1 MADHMEQGFVLAGE
15 MGEAIGE
22 AARLLAD
29 KLGAGRLT
37 LATAESCTG
46 GLLGAA
52 LTSVPGAS
60 EWYPGGVISY
70 SNAVKTKLLGVGED
84 VLARYGAVSRECAA
98 AMAEGVRGCIGA
110 GIGIG
115 ITGIAGPGGG
125 SAEKPVGTVWIG
137 WSGPFGTETERFF
150 FDGGRQEVREA
161 SVLAALWGVLDLL

>member
-1 MADHMEQGFVLAGE
+1 MADHMEQGSALAGE
-15 MGEAIGE
+15 MGDAIGE
-22 AARLLAD
+22 AARLLAY
-29 KLGAGRLT
+29 KLGSGRLT
-37 LATAESCTG
+37 LAAAESCTG

-52 LTSVPGAS
+52 LTSVSGAS

-98 AMAEGVRGCIGA
+98 AMAEGVRGCIGSD
-110 GIGIG
+110 IGIG

-137 WSGPFGTETERFF
+137 WIGPFGSKTERFLF
-150 FDGGRQEVREA
+150 EGFRQEVRESA
-161 SVLAALWGVLDLL
+161 VLAALKVACDLL